1 MKIGELAK
9 AANCSTETIRF
20 YEKEGLLSAPDRND
34 SNYRSYRDIHL
45 ERLRFIRN
53 CRTLDMAH
61 EEIRALLAFMDS
73 PHGNCAPVNEL
84 LDEHIGHVDVR
95 LAELNR
101 LRKQLVGLRQQCAV
115 AQPIEDCG
123 IIHGLTVMET
133 EEKLPS
139 ASHLG

>member
-20 YEKEGLLSAPDRND
+20 YEKEGLLPAPDRND
-34 SNYRSYRDIHL
+34 SNYRSYREGHL
-45 ERLRFIRN
+45 DRLRFIRN

-61 EEIRALLAFMDS
+61 DEIRTLLAFMDG
-73 PHGNCAPVNEL
+73 PDADCAPVNEL

-101 LRKQLVGLRQQCAV
+101 LRAQLIGLRQQCATSK
-115 AQPIEDCG
+115 PIDECG
-123 IIHGLTVMET
+123 IIHGLVAMET

>member
-9 AANCSTETIRF
+9 AANCGTETIRF
-20 YEKEGLLSAPDRND
+20 YEKEGLLPAPDRTEA
-34 SNYRSYRDIHL
+34 NYRRYQHEHL

-61 EEIRALLAFMDS
+61 DEIRTLLQFMDKS
-73 PHGNCAPVNEL
+73 HGDCAPVNHL
-84 LDEHIGHVDVR
+84 LDEHITHVDIR
-95 LAELNR
+95 LAELQK
-101 LRKQLVGLRQQCAV
+101 LRAQLIELRQQCAN
-115 AQPIEDCG
+115 AQSIQDCG
-123 IIHGLTVMET
+123 IIHGLAAMET